1 VLASVVLWWWGVVV
15 VGAGV
20 DVRLGFSDG
29 GFGAGV
35 GDFVVVAVVAVVD
48 VGPGVGCC
56 WELRW
61 AGRGAF
67 AQGEPDEGVEDK
79 GYC

>member
-1 VLASVVLWWWGVVV
+1 MVASVVMWFV
-15 VGAGV
+15 VGGGG

-29 GFGAGV
+29 RFGAGV
-35 GDFVVVAVVAVVD
+35 GDFVVVAVVD
-48 VGPGVGCC
+48 VGSGVGCC

-67 AQGEPDEGVEDK
+67 AQGEPDEGVENK